1 MTKPASSLI
10 CVGKQFYKLRPQPEA
25 TPNDV
30 LEILALL
37 DWAVTP
43 ERYQMLPESVRRH
56 FSIQPTSERT
66 TSDDY

>member
-1 MTKPASSLI
+1 MTEPSNHFL

-37 DWAVTP
+37 DLAVTS
-43 ERYQMLPESVRRH
+43 ERYQTLPESVRRH
-56 FSIQPTSERT
+56 FSIQPE
-66 TSDDY
+66 